1 MPYTSRHTNTVT
13 DEICACSASIGLKR
27 NKMFSHRVTVCDR
40 AKAAAGEW
48 VTELVKKRHTY
59 THISVEINHK
69 TSRFFFSS
77 FFTVFSMNKVK
88 CLPFFFSLYF
98 SKKHFPLCLFSWIIF
113 LIASIPNTFHRWN
126 FICANLC
133 QLVSS
138 NDVKKKNGTEKET
151 VTFFGKTK
159 TSQQLT
165 HICLGQMC
173 VCVYVFF
180 SLSLYAYPTDEDWV
194 HIYKLHLPRNF
205 NSCSGLIIN
214 NCSFFSI
221 FIFDGNAVYLML
233 NL

>member
-1 MPYTSRHTNTVT
+1 M
-13 DEICACSASIGLKR
+13 CACSASIGLKR

-69 TSRFFFSS
+69 TSRFFSLLFSLFLAWTKS
-77 FFTVFSMNKVK
+77 SV
-88 CLPFFFSLYF
+88 CRFFFSLYF
-98 SKKHFPLCLFSWIIF
+98 SKRHFPLCLFSWIIF

-165 HICLGQMC
+165 HICLGRMCLC
-173 VCVYVFF
+173 VCVIFF
-180 SLSLYAYPTDEDWV
+180 LVLSMRIQQTKTE
-194 HIYKLHLPRNF
+194 F
-205 NSCSGLIIN
+205 TSIN
-214 NCSFFSI
+214 CTYHGISTH
-221 FIFDGNAVYLML
+221 VLV
-233 NL
+233 